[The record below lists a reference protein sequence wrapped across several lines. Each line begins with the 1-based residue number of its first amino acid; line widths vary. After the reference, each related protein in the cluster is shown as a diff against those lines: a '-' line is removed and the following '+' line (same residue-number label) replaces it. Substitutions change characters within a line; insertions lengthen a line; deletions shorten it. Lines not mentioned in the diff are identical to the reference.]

1 MEELLAAAS
10 TVETLFPA
18 TTANPSTKI
27 NKNAAILDKILR
39 FIPFPLFPG
48 IIFPKSDPIFTK
60 LLFCAA
66 PPSFICLMNIL

>member
-1 MEELLAAAS
+1 MLMEELLAAAS

-39 FIPFPLFPG
+39 FIPFSSLSWHNFS
-48 IIFPKSDPIFTK
+48 KV
-60 LLFCAA
+60 
-66 PPSFICLMNIL
+66 